1 MRWWHESI
9 DRLHVGLVSRLAPQ
23 IFRHGNTSPS
33 LQEHLT
39 AVQLDLPEFT
49 SARRST
55 LTARTLVGDLEAR
68 IQFRP
73 GPHPTCPLIV
83 YHHGVAEV
91 PYDKTFRGIF
101 RPQLPLDAH
110 VVALGAPF
118 HRSWRTLFTG
128 LATLDNFVAMC
139 AVSIALIEA
148 VRCVLAQRGA
158 HGALVTG
165 TSLGGFLSLMHH
177 LFYGTAERYVPLLAG
192 PDLAHVMLATH
203 YRRFLAPQ
211 ALAQPGRLQALFDF
225 RDVFQASAT
234 HRVFPLLA
242 AYDLDM
248 VYAHHRQCYVACDVP
263 VVTIPRGHITGCIA
277 FTRLRTHLLT
287 CAQPLLFSRCNQ
299 SK

>member
-9 DRLHVGLVSRLAPQ
+9 DRLHVALASRLAPQ
-23 IFRHGNTSPS
+23 IFRHGSTSPS
-33 LQEHLT
+33 LEEHLA
-39 AVQLDLPEFT
+39 AVQLDLPELT
-49 SARRST
+49 SGRQMT

-68 IQFRP
+68 VQFRP
-73 GPHPTCPLIV
+73 GSRPTCPLIV
-83 YHHGVAEV
+83 YHHGVAEM

-101 RPQLPLDAH
+101 RPHLPIDAH

-118 HRSWRTLFTG
+118 HRSWRTLVTG

-148 VRCVLAQRGA
+148 VRRELAQRGA
-158 HGALVTG
+158 HGALVVG

-177 LFYGTAERYVPLLAG
+177 LFYGTADRYVPLLAG
-192 PDLAHVMLATH
+192 PDIAHVMLATH

-211 ALAQPGRLQALFDF
+211 ALAQAGHLQTLFDF
-225 RDVFQASAT
+225 RDALQSSAI

-242 AYDLDM
+242 AHDLDM
-248 VYAHHRQCYVACDVP
+248 VYAYHHQCYVACDIP

-277 FTRLRTHLLT
+277 FNHLRAHLLT
-287 CAQPLLFSRCNQ
+287 CAQPLLQ
-299 SK
+299 ATPGV